1 MKRILFF
8 AVALTSLVSISS
20 CNDDSEAFGIND
32 LVGTYV
38 GAMNIQD
45 PDFTNAQFTVEVTK
59 VSGNT
64 VRISPSGSVATE
76 WTANLTNIAG
86 VYTCVGCVSQSQIT
100 FTSFTNRIELTYNYN
115 NNEQF
120 GGVKQ

>member
-1 MKRILFF
+1 MKNLLIL
-8 AVALTSLVSISS
+8 ASALFILTTVSS
-20 CNDDSEAFGIND
+20 CKDDGEAFGIND

-38 GAMNIQD
+38 GAMNVQD

-86 VYTCVGCVSQSQIT
+86 VYTCVCVSQSQIT
-100 FTSFTNRIELTYNYN
+100 FTSFTNRIELSYNYN